1 MNKALLLAFSIIFVS
16 CNAIKL
22 DYDYITSSNQE
33 IKSSLSKIDK
43 KNWHNLDI
51 EKDSVPG
58 TSVERAYNELLND
71 LKGKKV
77 IVAVIDT
84 GLDIDHISLSENIWI
99 NKDEKING
107 KDDDNN
113 GYIDDI
119 HGWNYLG
126 SSYNETRDMIRIL
139 RDNKINNRK
148 YNLVEEEIQ
157 KEIKNSKEQLNILN
171 YYIQILDESKE
182 LLSDYLDN
190 DNFSIQDVN
199 NIETVDP
206 KLNRAKN
213 IYKDF
218 DFYGYTKEYLNEGI
232 AQFNDFINYHFN
244 VEFNGRTTN
253 DDIYDINDRNYG
265 DNNINNTK
273 ESESHSTH
281 VSGIISGNRKI
292 EDGNKGINNL
302 AEIMVLR
309 AVPNGDEYD
318 KDVALAIRYAVDNGA
333 KIINGSFGKYFSSNP
348 EWVIDAIRYA
358 SENDVLFIAGA
369 GNESKDLDSLSND
382 NYPNDQ
388 YFNKAEFS
396 DTFIKVG
403 ASSINLDENFTAYF
417 SNYGKINVDIFAP
430 GVDIYSSMPNNK
442 YKFQDGT
449 SMASPV
455 VAGIASL
462 IMSYFPRLSA
472 KKVKEIILESGIDI
486 DLEIGNLGDKKNF
499 DEYSKSG
506 KLINAYNAL
515 ILASKSRRKKLI
527 VYLLTDRK
535 LHQYLSLL
543 TF

>member
-58 TSVERAYNELLND
+58 TSVERAYNELLNE

-84 GLDIDHISLSENIWI
+84 GLDIDHKSLSENIWI
-99 NKDEKING
+99 NKDEKLNG

-126 SSYNETRDMIRIL
+126 SSYNETRDMTRIL

-157 KEIKNSKEQLNILN
+157 KEIKNSNEQLNILN

-213 IYKDF
+213 IYRDF

-232 AQFNDFINYHFN
+232 DQYNDFINYHFN

-358 SENDVLFIAGA
+358 SDNDVLFIAGA

-499 DEYSKSG
+499 NEYSKSG

-515 ILASKSRRKKLI
+515 ILASKSRRK
-527 VYLLTDRK
+527 
-535 LHQYLSLL
+535 
-543 TF
+543 

>member
-1 MNKALLLAFSIIFVS
+1 MNKALLLTFSIIFVS

-58 TSVERAYNELLND
+58 TSVERAYNELLNE

-84 GLDIDHISLSENIWI
+84 GLDIDHKSLSENIWI
-99 NKDEKING
+99 NKDEKLNG

-126 SSYNETRDMIRIL
+126 SSYNETRDMTRIL

-213 IYKDF
+213 IYRDF

-232 AQFNDFINYHFN
+232 DQFNDFINYHFN

-358 SENDVLFIAGA
+358 SDNDVLFIAGA

-499 DEYSKSG
+499 NEYSKSG

-515 ILASKSRRKKLI
+515 ILASKSRRK
-527 VYLLTDRK
+527 
-535 LHQYLSLL
+535 
-543 TF
+543 

>member
-16 CNAIKL
+16 CNTIKL

-58 TSVERAYNELLND
+58 TSVERAYNELLNE

-84 GLDIDHISLSENIWI
+84 GLDIDHKSLSENIWI
-99 NKDEKING
+99 NKDEKLNG

-126 SSYNETRDMIRIL
+126 SSYNETRDMTRIL

-157 KEIKNSKEQLNILN
+157 KEIKNSNEQLDILN

-213 IYKDF
+213 IYRDF

-232 AQFNDFINYHFN
+232 DQYNDFINYHFN

-358 SENDVLFIAGA
+358 SDNDVLFIAGA

-499 DEYSKSG
+499 NEYSKSG

-515 ILASKSRRKKLI
+515 ILASKSRRK
-527 VYLLTDRK
+527 
-535 LHQYLSLL
+535 
-543 TF
+543 

>member
-1 MNKALLLAFSIIFVS
+1 MNKALLLTFSIIFVS

-58 TSVERAYNELLND
+58 TSVERAYNELLNE

-84 GLDIDHISLSENIWI
+84 GLDIDHRSLSENIWI
-99 NKDEKING
+99 NKDEKLNG

-126 SSYNETRDMIRIL
+126 SSYNETRDMTRIL

-148 YNLVEEEIQ
+148 YNLVEEEIK

-232 AQFNDFINYHFN
+232 DQFNDFINYHFN

-382 NYPNDQ
+382 SYPNDQ
-388 YFNKAEFS
+388 YFNKDEFS
-396 DTFIKVG
+396 ETFIKVG

-499 DEYSKSG
+499 NEYSKSG

-515 ILASKSRRKKLI
+515 ILASKSRRK
-527 VYLLTDRK
+527 
-535 LHQYLSLL
+535 
-543 TF
+543 

>member
-99 NKDEKING
+99 NKDEKVNG

-126 SSYNETRDMIRIL
+126 SSYNETRDMTRIL

-157 KEIKNSKEQLNILN
+157 KEINIFN
-171 YYIQILDESKE
+171 YYIQILDDSIE

-199 NIETVDP
+199 SIETVDP

-232 AQFNDFINYHFN
+232 DQYNDFINYHFN

-388 YFNKAEFS
+388 YFNKDEFS
-396 DTFIKVG
+396 ETFIKVG

-499 DEYSKSG
+499 NEYSKSG

-515 ILASKSRRKKLI
+515 ILASKSRRK
-527 VYLLTDRK
+527 
-535 LHQYLSLL
+535 
-543 TF
+543 

>member
-99 NKDEKING
+99 NKDEKVNG

-126 SSYNETRDMIRIL
+126 SSYNETRDMTRIL

-157 KEIKNSKEQLNILN
+157 KEIKNSNEQLNILN

-232 AQFNDFINYHFN
+232 DQYNDFINYHFN

-358 SENDVLFIAGA
+358 SDNDVLFIAGA

-499 DEYSKSG
+499 NEYSKSG

-515 ILASKSRRKKLI
+515 ILASKSRRK
-527 VYLLTDRK
+527 
-535 LHQYLSLL
+535 
-543 TF
+543 

>member
-1 MNKALLLAFSIIFVS
+1 M
-16 CNAIKL
+16 
-22 DYDYITSSNQE
+22 T
-33 IKSSLSKIDK
+33 
-43 KNWHNLDI
+43 
-51 EKDSVPG
+51 
-58 TSVERAYNELLND
+58 
-71 LKGKKV
+71 
-77 IVAVIDT
+77 
-84 GLDIDHISLSENIWI
+84 
-99 NKDEKING
+99 
-107 KDDDNN
+107 
-113 GYIDDI
+113 
-119 HGWNYLG
+119 
-126 SSYNETRDMIRIL
+126 RIL

-218 DFYGYTKEYLNEGI
+218 DFYGYTKEYLNQGI
-232 AQFNDFINYHFN
+232 DQYNDFINYHFN

-265 DNNINNTK
+265 DNNIYNIK

-382 NYPNDQ
+382 SYPNDQ
-388 YFNKAEFS
+388 YFNKDEFS
-396 DTFIKVG
+396 ETFIKVG

-486 DLEIGNLGDKKNF
+486 DIEIGNLGDKKNF
-499 DEYSKSG
+499 KEYSKSG
-506 KLINAYNAL
+506 KLVNAYNAL
-515 ILASKSRRKKLI
+515 ILASKSRIK
-527 VYLLTDRK
+527 
-535 LHQYLSLL
+535 
-543 TF
+543 

>member
-1 MNKALLLAFSIIFVS
+1 MNKALLLTFSIIFVS

-58 TSVERAYNELLND
+58 TSVERAYNELLNE

-84 GLDIDHISLSENIWI
+84 GLDIDHRSLSENIWI
-99 NKDEKING
+99 NKDEKVNG

-119 HGWNYLG
+119 NGWNYLG
-126 SSYNETRDMIRIL
+126 SSYNETRDMTRIL

-157 KEIKNSKEQLNILN
+157 KEIKNSNEQLNILN

-232 AQFNDFINYHFN
+232 DQYNDFINYHFN

-358 SENDVLFIAGA
+358 SDNDVLFIAGA

-499 DEYSKSG
+499 NEYSKSG

-515 ILASKSRRKKLI
+515 ILASKSRRK
-527 VYLLTDRK
+527 
-535 LHQYLSLL
+535 
-543 TF
+543 

>member
-99 NKDEKING
+99 NKDEKVNG

-126 SSYNETRDMIRIL
+126 SSYNETRDMTRIL

-199 NIETVDP
+199 SIETVDP

-232 AQFNDFINYHFN
+232 DQYNDFINYHFN

-388 YFNKAEFS
+388 YFNKDEFS
-396 DTFIKVG
+396 ETFIKVG

-430 GVDIYSSMPNNK
+430 GVDIYSTMPNNK

-499 DEYSKSG
+499 NEYSKSG

-515 ILASKSRRKKLI
+515 ILASKSRRK
-527 VYLLTDRK
+527 
-535 LHQYLSLL
+535 
-543 TF
+543 

>member
-1 MNKALLLAFSIIFVS
+1 MNKALLLTFSIIFVS

-84 GLDIDHISLSENIWI
+84 GLDIDHRSLSENIWI
-99 NKDEKING
+99 NKDEKLNG

-126 SSYNETRDMIRIL
+126 SSYNETRDMTRIL

-157 KEIKNSKEQLNILN
+157 KEIKNSNEQLNILN

-232 AQFNDFINYHFN
+232 DQFNDFINYHFN

-358 SENDVLFIAGA
+358 SDNDVLFIAGA

-499 DEYSKSG
+499 NEYSKSG

-515 ILASKSRRKKLI
+515 ILASKSRRK
-527 VYLLTDRK
+527 
-535 LHQYLSLL
+535 
-543 TF
+543 

>member
-1 MNKALLLAFSIIFVS
+1 MKKMFLLVILIFGFSCSSPKFL
-16 CNAIKL
+16 N
-22 DYDYITSSNQE
+22 DY
-33 IKSSLSKIDK
+33 SSLKSYDHTIVSSKIDLN
-43 KNWHNLDI
+43 NWHNLDPEI
-51 EKDSVPG
+51 DSVPG
-58 TSVERAYNELLND
+58 TSVERAYDELLKD
-71 LKGKKV
+71 MKGKEV

-84 GLDIDHISLSENIWI
+84 GLDIDHESLSNNIWI

-126 SSYNETRDMIRIL
+126 SSYNETRDMTRIL

-232 AQFNDFINYHFN
+232 DQYNDFINYHFN

-499 DEYSKSG
+499 NEYSKSG
-506 KLINAYNAL
+506 KLVNAYNAL
-515 ILASKSRRKKLI
+515 ILASKSRRE
-527 VYLLTDRK
+527 
-535 LHQYLSLL
+535 
-543 TF
+543 